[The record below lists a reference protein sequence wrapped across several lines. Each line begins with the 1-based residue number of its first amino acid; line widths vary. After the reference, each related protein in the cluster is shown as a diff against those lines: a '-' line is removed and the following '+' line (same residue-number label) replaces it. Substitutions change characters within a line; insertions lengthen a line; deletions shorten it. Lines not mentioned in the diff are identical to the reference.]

1 MKVGEASLS
10 LAEEAKRSRGRK
22 RRRRNTKKGKDEEE
36 IAPTIQCGITF
47 PNDLIPLA
55 VRLEEVQ
62 VWGHRAVWKEQE
74 EIQTA

>member
-1 MKVGEASLS
+1 MERLHSPWLRRPKDPEAG
-10 LAEEAKRSRGRK
+10 KGGGG
-22 RRRRNTKKGKDEEE
+22 TQKGKDEEE

-55 VRLEEVQ
+55 VRLEEVR
-62 VWGHRAVWKEQE
+62 VWGHGVVWKEQE